1 MKTAKNNASAFSL
14 IEVSVV
20 ILVIGILVA
29 GITLGSALVKKSRIA
44 AAQTLTVSS
53 PINGIKDSALW
64 LETAVDA
71 SFAATEL
78 SDGDVVSL
86 WYDNRSN
93 AANKPNIT
101 VAGTGPVYSNTINY
115 VHAVKFSGSSSNYL
129 QIADP
134 TFLNNTNYTVFILEK
149 RQSNAANNYF
159 FGENPSGT
167 ANQNIA
173 LGYSLD
179 GTVIH
184 SQGTNSYTSN
194 VSSYADSTN
203 KPRIFTFIHDSS
215 SGKKTYIN
223 GVLAAQNSDTSAI
236 SGLTTNLAIGKS
248 YTGEIGEIAIFTRAL
263 KNEERKAIED
273 YIGKKW
279 TAKINRDSVPNG
291 SCISGTITTNGCS
304 MNCATSSFPGIS
316 APSSITDGQTS
327 SATCGAVGFDGSSV
341 SLTCLGGSLSGA
353 SCTCATGYK
362 GSSCSTCDNDNGYF
376 SNGSGG
382 CVVAAGCSVSATGIT
397 TSSVA
402 HGASGSA
409 SCSGLYSG
417 SVNYNCNNGNP
428 NITGS
433 CFQNCTTG
441 STIGINTQSITAASG
456 TLNCNAANFNTSDF
470 ITYTCSGGVFTV
482 TGGTACDTCSS
493 GSFSGGACGLAQ
505 CTVTGSVTTDTTT
518 VTGSVIHKFTGSGT
532 INCPSTRTVQALI
545 VAGGGGGGNR
555 HAGGGGGG
563 GLISATPSLT
573 ASTPY
578 SIVVGGGGTG
588 SKSGSQSGTS
598 GENSTFAGLTAIGGG
613 GGGGNTQPGL
623 AGGSGG
629 GGANGS
635 FGGNGTAGQ
644 GNKGGNQNNGGGCCY
659 PNGAGGGGAG
669 AAGANTSGGQSSVG
683 GIGVASS
690 ITGISTY
697 YAGGGGGG
705 ANGGSFAGGLGG
717 GGASMNNAAGAA
729 GTNGLGGGGGGGAAN
744 GGTSENGGNGG
755 SGVVI
760 VRY

>member
-1 MKTAKNNASAFSL
+1 M
-14 IEVSVV
+14 
-20 ILVIGILVA
+20 
-29 GITLGSALVKKSRIA
+29 
-44 AAQTLTVSS
+44 
-53 PINGIKDSALW
+53 PINGIKGSALW

-71 SFAATEL
+71 SFDETEL
-78 SDGDVVSL
+78 SDGDAVSV

-115 VHAVKFSGSSSNYL
+115 VHAVKFSGSSANHL

-134 TFLNNTNYTVFILEK
+134 TFLNNANYTIFILEK

-194 VSSYADSTN
+194 VSSYADSNN
-203 KPRIFTFIHDSS
+203 KARIFTFIHDSS

-223 GVLAAQNSDTSAI
+223 GVLAAQNSDNSAI

-291 SCISGTITTNGCS
+291 SCVGYTVTPTGCD
-304 MNCATSSFPGIS
+304 MA
-316 APSSITDGQTS
+316 
-327 SATCGAVGFDGSSV
+327 SATCSISQIGVVATVSPATNSTPLSCNVNHYAGSV
-341 SLTCLGGSLSGA
+341 SYTCINGTPSVSGS
-353 SCTCATGYK
+353 CICATGYRDV
-362 GSSCSTCDNDNGYF
+362 GCATCDTNYASDGNGNYLP
-376 SNGSGG
+376 
-382 CVVAAGCSVSATGIT
+382 AAGCSVAATGIT
-397 TSSVA
+397 TTSVS
-402 HGASGSA
+402 HGAT
-409 SCSGLYSG
+409 G
-417 SVNYNCNNGNP
+417 SVSCGSGYFGTISYNCSNGNP
-428 NITGS
+428 NLSGS
-433 CFQNCTTG
+433 CSANCSTG
-441 STIGINTQSITAASG
+441 STIGINTRSITAASG
-456 TLNCNAANFNTSDF
+456 TLNCNATNFNTSDF

-482 TGGTACDTCSS
+482 TGGTACDTCAS
-493 GSFSGGACGLAQ
+493 GSFSGGACGLGQ

-545 VAGGGGGGNR
+545 VAGGGGGGYR
-555 HAGGGGGG
+555 HAGGGGG
-563 GLISATPSLT
+563 
-573 ASTPY
+573 
-578 SIVVGGGGTG
+578 
-588 SKSGSQSGTS
+588 SGSAAGSPSGTS
-598 GENSTFAGLTAIGGG
+598 GGNSTFAGLTAIGGG
-613 GGGGNTQPGL
+613 GGGSNGQPGL

-644 GNKGGNQNNGGGCCY
+644 GNRGGNQNNGGGCCY

-729 GTNGLGGGGGGGAAN
+729 GTNDLGGGGGAAN
-744 GGTSENGGNGG
+744 GGTTENGGNGG